1 MLNFDKSIKDV
12 IIEYPI
18 IGDFLLANDIDCAN
32 CSLGSCLLKDVLEI
46 HNYDEKMQQEMNEY
60 MAQLVNG
67 EVEELKIFAP
77 QETKQEYSRI
87 IKRLMDEHQKILE
100 MVYIAEYITRQEDY
114 YSKYREEIDEMIVFF
129 KEYADEF
136 HHGKEE
142 DVLFKYF
149 EKIEILEV
157 MYQEHELS
165 RSMRTQLIEA
175 TGNDLK
181 IKALL
186 AEYGTM
192 LKDHINKED
201 TILFPYL
208 DRKLTSEQLEAID
221 KELDKVDYTIE
232 SDLERFV
239 REFNKKEFNM

>member
-1 MLNFDKSIKDV
+1 
-12 IIEYPI
+12 
-18 IGDFLLANDIDCAN
+18 
-32 CSLGSCLLKDVLEI
+32 
-46 HNYDEKMQQEMNEY
+46 
-60 MAQLVNG
+60 
-67 EVEELKIFAP
+67 ELKIFAP